1 MVKKKISE
9 KKSRSFTLSLT
20 KSTKDSGSVMSS
32 LASSVDSSNSWTVD
46 EDDSKLLDL
55 QESTTEDSNLDFID
69 GVIHNLQSMLNKTCE
84 IGRSDSG
91 EDDYTA
97 KGEDTRDVL
106 SPLSTNA
113 EEMGFWQSTMKAH
126 QQLEDLVFGSSSEEE
141 DDSTIYSNDFSQF
154 TEYTSDF
161 YANSYDNDEDEEN
174 AYHENTCLRRGKAT
188 SNEVAYDADDAKLY
202 RAIDTK
208 KWEAAQRLVKK
219 NPEMAKNW
227 VYRQNNET
235 GEIMWMF
242 LPIHAACFSHA
253 PVSLLRELIR
263 VYPEATGM
271 PCQGK
276 KLALH
281 VACET
286 GAPVEIIQTLVNA
299 NHQAVYHVD
308 RNGNT
313 PLQSAMFANDGKNKA
328 RVLKVLTKAS
338 GSNKTMGSP
347 LKNIRRGFMGKGK
360 AAKQSL

>member
-1 MVKKKISE
+1 MAKKKISE
-9 KKSRSFTLSLT
+9 KFSSNSFTLSLT
-20 KSTKDSGSVMSS
+20 KSTKDSESVMSS

-55 QESTTEDSNLDFID
+55 EESTTRDENLDFID

-97 KGEDTRDVL
+97 KEDRNVL

-113 EEMGFWQSTMKAH
+113 EEKGFWQSTMKAH
-126 QQLEDLVFGSSSEEE
+126 QQLEDLVFGSSSEE

-154 TEYTSDF
+154 TFNTSDF
-161 YANSYDNDEDEEN
+161 YANSYDNDDEEEN
-174 AYHENTCLRRGKAT
+174 AYHKNTRLSRGKAK

-208 KWEAAQRLVKK
+208 KWEAAQKLLKK
-219 NPEMAKNW
+219 NPEMAKHW

-235 GEIMWMF
+235 SEIMWMF
-242 LPIHAACFSHA
+242 LPIHAVCFSHA
-253 PVSLLRELIR
+253 PASLLRELIR
-263 VYPEATGM
+263 AYPESTGM

-299 NHQAVYHVD
+299 NHQALYHVD

-328 RVLKVLTKAS
+328 RVLKALTKAS
-338 GSNKTMGSP
+338 GSSKTMGSP

-360 AAKQSL
+360 AA

>member
-1 MVKKKISE
+1 MVKKKNSE
-9 KKSRSFTLSLT
+9 KFPPESFTLSIT

-32 LASSVDSSNSWTVD
+32 IASSVDSSNSWTVD

-55 QESTTEDSNLDFID
+55 EESTTRDENLDFID

-97 KGEDTRDVL
+97 KEEERDVL

-113 EEMGFWQSTMKAH
+113 EELGFWQSTMKAH
-126 QQLEDLVFGSSSEEE
+126 QQLEDLVFGSSSEE
-141 DDSTIYSNDFSQF
+141 DDSTFYSNDFSQVS
-154 TEYTSDF
+154 EYTSDF
-161 YANSYDNDEDEEN
+161 YANSYDNDEEN
-174 AYHENTCLRRGKAT
+174 AYHGNTFLSRGKAN
-188 SNEVAYDADDAKLY
+188 SNEVAYDTNDAKLY

-208 KWEAAQRLVKK
+208 KWEAAQRLLKK
-219 NPEMAKNW
+219 NPEMAKHW
-227 VYRQNNET
+227 VYRQNKET
-235 GEIMWMF
+235 SEIMWMF

-253 PVSLLRELIR
+253 PASLLRELIR
-263 VYPEATGM
+263 VYPEATGV

-286 GAPVEIIQTLVNA
+286 GASVEIIQTLVNA
-299 NHQAVYHVD
+299 YHQALYHVD
-308 RNGNT
+308 KTGNT

-338 GSNKTMGSP
+338 SGSSKTMGSP
-347 LKNIRRGFMGKGK
+347 LKNIRRGLMGKGK
-360 AAKQSL
+360 TAKQSS